1 MNTRPQIDY
10 NEDVLLLEE
19 ELELHA
25 LVVFNDEV
33 NSFDHVIKTLIDVCG
48 HEPMQAE
55 QCTLLIHHKGKC
67 AVKNGTYE
75 ELEPLCSAIH
85 DRGISADIL

>member
-19 ELELHA
+19 ELELRA

-75 ELEPLCSAIH
+75 ELEPMCSAIH

>member
-19 ELELHA
+19 ELELRA
-25 LVVFNDEV
+25 LMVYNDEV

-55 QCTLLIHHKGKC
+55 QCTLLIPHNGKC

-75 ELEPLCSAIH
+75 ELEPMCSAIH